1 MTKRLVIFALSVM
14 TFAAAPH
21 ALKAADDDGLCPL
34 GNATIRGTHLTQGTG
49 FIEGVGP
56 IAVVGVMTYDGTGSC
71 VLASTSSVN
80 GVISKGTL
88 SGHYTVNTDCT
99 MTQTLSNGTNY
110 DGVVAPDG
118 SKGYWMETDTG
129 TVLSGTLIP
138 LKHRSGLME

>member
-1 MTKRLVIFALSVM
+1 MTKRLAIFALVAM
-14 TFAAAPH
+14 TFAAAPQ
-21 ALKAADDDGLCPL
+21 ALKAAERRTVSAGKRNHTRDPHDTGDGFHCGRRPHCGGRGDDLRRKGKWRSRLD
-34 GNATIRGTHLTQGTG
+34 
-49 FIEGVGP
+49 V
-56 IAVVGVMTYDGTGSC
+56 
-71 VLASTSSVN
+71 SVN
-80 GVISKGTL
+80 GAISKGTL

-138 LKHRSGLME
+138 LKHPSGLTE